1 MQFLVELIITYLLVG
16 MCVQLPGVAWG
27 HFLRLRWFR
36 PVADAGWPIKVPPDY
51 RVVLYRCLLANPI
64 PFGSVEFVCN

>member
-1 MQFLVELIITYLLVG
+1 MQFLIELIITYLLVG

-36 PVADAGWPIKVPPDY
+36 LVADADGLSRFSLDY
-51 RVVLYRCLLANPI
+51 RGCALPLSSGESNTFRVR
-64 PFGSVEFVCN
+64 